1 MHLGISSFAFGWSV
15 GIPGYE
21 PAIGMTETDLLHFA
35 QTNNLTCIQLADNI
49 PLHLFSSERLDQLK
63 QSISNG
69 IRFELGG
76 RKLTAPHLEKFIQL
90 ANYFKSPLL
99 RFVLDGDQ
107 YEPDIHEVIAVLKN
121 LLPELKKQNLYL
133 GIENHDRLK
142 AREFATI
149 IGACGSEYIGI
160 CLDTVNSIGAGEGL
174 DQVLEILG
182 PYTINLHIK
191 DFRVKR
197 LPHMMGFEI
206 TGLPAGQGQIDIPEL
221 LEKLISYGRCQS
233 AVLEQWVPFTTDIDT
248 TIDLEKKWASA
259 GLDYLKSLPY
269 FTHQDK
275 K

>member
-15 GIPGYE
+15 GISGYK
-21 PAIGMTETDLLHFA
+21 PAVLMTELDLVHFV
-35 QTNNLTCIQLADNI
+35 QSNNINCLQIADNI
-49 PLHLFSSERLDQLK
+49 PLHLYSNERLDQLK
-63 QSISNG
+63 RNITSG
-69 IRFELGG
+69 LRFELGA
-76 RKLTAPHLEKFIQL
+76 RKLTPAHLENFIQL
-90 ANYFKSPLL
+90 AIYFKSPLL
-99 RFVLDGDQ
+99 RFVIDGDQ
-107 YEPDIHEVIAVLKN
+107 YEPKINEVIALLKDA
-121 LLPELKKQNLYL
+121 LPELKKHKLYL

-142 AREFATI
+142 GREFAAI
-149 IGACGSEYIGI
+149 IEACGSEYIGI

-206 TGLPAGQGQIDIPEL
+206 TGVPAGQGQIHIPTL
-221 LEKLISYGRCQS
+221 LEKIISYGRCQS

-248 TIDLEKKWASA
+248 TVELEKKWAQS

-269 FTHQDK
+269 FTHLDK
-275 K
+275 T

>member
-15 GIPGYE
+15 GIPGYKPDVLMNE
-21 PAIGMTETDLLHFA
+21 SDLVHIA
-35 QTNNLTCIQLADNI
+35 QSNKVSCIQIADNI
-49 PLHLFSSERLDQLK
+49 PLHLFPTDRLDQLK
-63 QSISNG
+63 RNITNG
-69 IRFELGG
+69 IRLELGA
-76 RKLTAPHLEKFIQL
+76 RKLTPAHLEKFIQL
-90 ANYFKSPLL
+90 ASYFNSPLL
-99 RFVLDGDQ
+99 RFVIDGDQ
-107 YEPDIHEVIAVLKN
+107 YEPTINEVISLLKN
-121 LLPELKKQNLYL
+121 VLPELKKQNLYL

-142 AREFATI
+142 AVEFASI
-149 IGACGSEYIGI
+149 IEACASEYIGI

-174 DQVLEILG
+174 DQVLDILG

-221 LEKLISYGRCQS
+221 LEKLISHGRCQS
-233 AVLEQWVPFTTDIDT
+233 AVLEQWVPFTTDIET
-248 TIDLEKKWASA
+248 TIDHEKKWVRA

-275 K
+275 T